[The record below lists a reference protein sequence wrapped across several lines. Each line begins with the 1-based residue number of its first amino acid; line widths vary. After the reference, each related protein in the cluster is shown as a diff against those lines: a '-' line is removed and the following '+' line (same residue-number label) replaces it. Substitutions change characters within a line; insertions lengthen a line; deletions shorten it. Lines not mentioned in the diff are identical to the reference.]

1 MTFRSRLYLTR
12 HVTIFTLNLII
23 AEKMFQYAVDF
34 LSKRVLK
41 IKKAKVSCISSIN
54 PLIYLQTRLL
64 KNLRNEVFFSMQLSI
79 TWSARHFESD
89 GSDIACSVYV
99 IRSNSKV
106 INFIIVDR
114 EYPVHLQ
121 FSANESFKISRT
133 QGFHFHALVNHLY
146 YNIPNPMVFDE
157 NQ

>member
-79 TWSARHFESD
+79 T
-89 GSDIACSVYV
+89 
-99 IRSNSKV
+99 
-106 INFIIVDR
+106 
-114 EYPVHLQ
+114 
-121 FSANESFKISRT
+121 
-133 QGFHFHALVNHLY
+133 
-146 YNIPNPMVFDE
+146 
-157 NQ
+157 